1 MNNVVSVIVPC
12 YNGEKTIER
21 CLESVYIQ
29 ESTLPLELIV
39 VDDGSTD
46 GSSTII
52 NKWEHRFFEK
62 GYILKYVHQN
72 NMGPGAAINTGLKYV
87 TGKYLSLL
95 DADDC
100 FLQGSIVKRTIFLDN
115 NPDYA
120 GVRTNGWMD
129 KQGQQRLFDQAPDR
143 TTNTNLFDG
152 LIGGQATNWAG
163 SYMIRTDVLF
173 NFYPDREI
181 YPSRFGQHMQI
192 LLPVAYKHKFGYI
205 DEPLMIYYLQQT
217 SHSQAATPQE
227 QLKKN
232 DLNFYGYQDIY
243 RHVISQVVKDDK
255 ERDYYLNIVDSWKYK
270 HELNKAILKKDKQ
283 SMYYFY
289 KAYLET
295 GRVTLNDKIEFYS
308 VSQPLIAIIL
318 KIYRKIY
325 SVLLRI

>member
-1 MNNVVSVIVPC
+1 
-12 YNGEKTIER
+12 
-21 CLESVYIQ
+21 
-29 ESTLPLELIV
+29 
-39 VDDGSTD
+39 
-46 GSSTII
+46 
-52 NKWEHRFFEK
+52 
-62 GYILKYVHQN
+62 
-72 NMGPGAAINTGLKYV
+72 
-87 TGKYLSLL
+87 
-95 DADDC
+95 
-100 FLQGSIVKRTIFLDN
+100 
-115 NPDYA
+115 
-120 GVRTNGWMD
+120 
-129 KQGQQRLFDQAPDR
+129 
-143 TTNTNLFDG
+143 
-152 LIGGQATNWAG
+152 
-163 SYMIRTDVLF
+163 MIRTDVLF